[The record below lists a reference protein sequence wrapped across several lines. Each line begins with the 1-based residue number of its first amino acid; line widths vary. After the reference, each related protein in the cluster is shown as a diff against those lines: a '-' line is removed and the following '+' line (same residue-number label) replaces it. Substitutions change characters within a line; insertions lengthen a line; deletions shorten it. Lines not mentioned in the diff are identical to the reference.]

1 MQSGPSGPIQMYARR
16 SPSSQNRR
24 PDLKLVSARSGRWR
38 SAPMIGSVT
47 RVRRTWGGA
56 AGGAARSIW
65 DRVPQIGRASGRE
78 RGEILGV
85 GVSLKKKNKYVKSKR
100 S

>member
-16 SPSSQNRR
+16 SPSSQNRN

-47 RVRRTWGGA
+47 RVSRTCGG
-56 AGGAARSIW
+56 GGGVSARSM
-65 DRVPQIGRASGRE
+65 R
-78 RGEILGV
+78 
-85 GVSLKKKNKYVKSKR
+85 
-100 S
+100 